1 MDTLSVRGDPSMAK
15 EQSKKQKETIQN
27 PKHEPSVQNRKKESW
42 RGTAIPSQVDKYV
55 DCDDPEGW
63 C

>member
-1 MDTLSVRGDPSMAK
+1 MSKQNHKQQTQRTKNTKGKPSA
-15 EQSKKQKETIQN
+15 QN
-27 PKHEPSVQNRKKESW
+27 HKKESW

-55 DCDDPEGW
+55 DCDETKGW